1 MAESKSAK
9 EQWTSGGDVVQMRFP
24 DMTAYVK
31 AAAMRDKKFTSENSR
46 NVAANRYFKKVYD
59 ELATVRRDPK
69 IVSHLDV
76 KDQQK
81 WVQLKPYLISHGK
94 RRVRCK
100 SGLGC
105 RPTKK
110 VPGYGPRTIVDL
122 LQKGFGPHR
131 KNPAIGDEMLK
142 RLQLLLRMS
151 YVKDAYQKRVR
162 MYWDL
167 ARYKLDDDKEWI
179 HFDDKFGSMNAAQFR
194 AVLFEINPKMG
205 RDYKDPTQEH
215 ADIFTNFDDSEV
227 DADEIPMEGPGRT
240 EEVDADTLPPVDDTD
255 DEEDEEPDEDQDQ
268 DEDEEPDEPEPLQ
281 YTSEGE
287 IKEGTKPQVLRRD
300 GVIVTRSPTQE
311 EIDLAEG
318 MKGVGMVGKLFKD
331 GKFVNEMGKRARF
344 KEDPDYVHFRGK
356 WVLSPV
362 NYPKNNPEHAPWNF
376 LDKELRGEHQS
387 VKIKDMSQEERVK
400 FRTALDDEYPNGIH
414 VSQWQDAVA
423 ILKGKGHAAEDLR
436 LHTPWGGV
444 LTAGDTDLDVEV
456 RGDGD
461 DLTTE
466 EIEKSAKE
474 KQEKK
479 KRQAYA
485 KKHEESRGV
494 SNALTRLLGSDG
506 VLNR

>member
-1 MAESKSAK
+1 MAES
-9 EQWTSGGDVVQMRFP
+9 EWTSGGDVVQMRFP

-31 AAAMRDKKFTSENSR
+31 ASEMRDKKFKNENAR
-46 NVAANRYFKKVYD
+46 NVAANRYFKKMYD

-81 WVQLKPYLISHGK
+81 WVQLKPYLLSHGQ

-100 SGLGC
+100 SGFGC

-110 VPGYGPRTIVDL
+110 VPGYGPRTIIDL

-142 RLQLLLRMS
+142 RLKLLLRMS

-179 HFDDKFGSMNAAQFR
+179 HFNDEFGSMNEAQFR
-194 AVLFEINPKMG
+194 EILFEMNPKMG
-205 RDYKDPTQEH
+205 RDYTDPTQED
-215 ADIFTNFDDSEV
+215 ADIFTNFENSEV
-227 DADEIPMEGPGRT
+227 DADDIPMEGPGRDET
-240 EEVDADTLPPVDDTD
+240 VDAETLPPVDDTD
-255 DEEDEEPDEDQDQ
+255 EEDEEDQDEENEEDQDEKDQ
-268 DEDEEPDEPEPLQ
+268 DEEAEENVPEPLE

-287 IKEGTKPQVLRRD
+287 VKEGTKPQVLRRD

-311 EIDLAEG
+311 EIDMTEG

-331 GKFVNEMGKRARF
+331 GKFVNEMGKRLRL

-387 VKIKDMSQEERVK
+387 VKLNEMSQEERVK
-400 FRTALDDEYPNGIH
+400 FRTALDEDFPDGIH
-414 VSQWQDAVA
+414 VSRWQDAVA
-423 ILKGKGHAAEDLR
+423 ILKGKGYAAEDLR
-436 LHTPWGGV
+436 LYTPWGGV

-461 DLTTE
+461 DLTLVEMKKAARET
-466 EIEKSAKE
+466 K
-474 KQEKK
+474 EKK
-479 KRQAYA
+479 KREAYG
-485 KKHEESRGV
+485 KKHEESRSV
-494 SNALTRLLGSDG
+494 TNALTMLFAGDG
-506 VLNR
+506 F